1 METEQKDE
9 KPPENGVESAAEEAA
24 ESGFQTAL
32 DELKE
37 EFAEIKKALSARA
50 AKVADI
56 DAAAGRR
63 EEPKLTK
70 EALAKMS
77 PAEIARLDWKE
88 VRRVLSAG

>member
-1 METEQKDE
+1 METESKE
-9 KPPENGVESAAEEAA
+9 KRPVEIATETAASNSA
-24 ESGFQTAL
+24 ESGVQATLDAL
-32 DELKE
+32 RE
-37 EFAEIKKALSARA
+37 EFAEIKETLASRV
-50 AKVADI
+50 AKVVDI

-77 PAEIARLDWKE
+77 HAEIARLDWTE

>member
-1 METEQKDE
+1 MKEDKKQEATAEPPPVERPEE
-9 KPPENGVESAAEEAA
+9 KPETDVSA
-24 ESGFQTAL
+24 
-32 DELKE
+32 ELKGLRE
-37 EFAEIKKALSARA
+37 EIAGLKRSLADRTEN
-50 AKVADI
+50 VPDI

-77 PAEIARLDWKE
+77 HAEIARLDWTE

>member
-1 METEQKDE
+1 MEKEKEETKPEEKPAETEA
-9 KPPENGVESAAEEAA
+9 ENGL
-24 ESGFQTAL
+24 QTAL
-32 DELKE
+32 DELRE
-37 EFAEIKKALSARA
+37 EFAEMKKTLAARP

-70 EALAKMS
+70 DALAKMS
-77 PAEIARLDWKE
+77 HAEIARLDWKE

>member
-1 METEQKDE
+1 MKEDKKKDA
-9 KPPENGVESAAEEAA
+9 AAEPRPADEPEEKSATDMSA
-24 ESGFQTAL
+24 
-32 DELKE
+32 ELKGLRE
-37 EFAEIKKALSARA
+37 EIAGLRTSLAGRA
-50 AKVADI
+50 DSVPGI

-77 PAEIARLDWKE
+77 HAEIARLDWKE

>member
-1 METEQKDE
+1 METENKE
-9 KPPENGVESAAEEAA
+9 KGPEEKALETAASDNA
-24 ESGFQTAL
+24 ESSIQASLDAL
-32 DELKE
+32 RE
-37 EFAEIKKALSARA
+37 EFAEIKETLATRV
-50 AKVADI
+50 AKVVDI

-77 PAEIARLDWKE
+77 HAEIARLDWTE

>member
-1 METEQKDE
+1 METESKE
-9 KPPENGVESAAEEAA
+9 KRPVEIATETAASNSA
-24 ESGFQTAL
+24 ESGVQATLDAL
-32 DELKE
+32 RE
-37 EFAEIKKALSARA
+37 EFAEIKETLASRA
-50 AKVADI
+50 AKVVDI

-77 PAEIARLDWKE
+77 HAEIARLDWTE

>member
-1 METEQKDE
+1 METEKEDE
-9 KPPENGVESAAEEAA
+9 KPAETPA
-24 ESGFQTAL
+24 ETAPDSGFREAL
-32 DELKE
+32 DEMRE
-37 EFAEIKKALSARA
+37 EFAELRKILAARPQ
-50 AKVADI
+50 KVADI

-77 PAEIARLDWKE
+77 HAEIARLDWKE